1 MTEENWTEPNE
12 LIVEQIEIG
21 PMQNF
26 TYLIGCRSS
35 REVVVVDPAWDVTN
49 LLAHINNKGYT
60 LKGAL
65 ATHYHPDHVG
75 GSFGGNEGRGC
86 GQTYGTEP
94 SQSLCP

>member
-35 REVVVVDPAWDVTN
+35 REVVVVDPAWD
-49 LLAHINNKGYT
+49 LSLIHI
-60 LKGAL
+60 
-65 ATHYHPDHVG
+65 
-75 GSFGGNEGRGC
+75 
-86 GQTYGTEP
+86 
-94 SQSLCP
+94 